1 MKNPSTAIYPGSF
14 DPPTLGHVNIVE
26 RGLKVF
32 DKIIIAV
39 AVNTSK
45 SPMLSTDERVNMLR
59 QIFKKQKNIVIDSF
73 EGLLANYAKKV
84 KTPNILRG
92 ARTVAD
98 FEYELQMSFAN
109 KKMWPQIE
117 TLFIMTENYYSHIS
131 SSIIKEIFKFGGSLK
146 DMVPPQVE
154 AYLNQRKSS

>member
-1 MKNPSTAIYPGSF
+1 MKNLSTAIYPGSF

-59 QIFKKQKNIVIDSF
+59 QIFKKQKNVTIDSF
-73 EGLLANYAKKV
+73 EGLLANYAKKI

-92 ARTVAD
+92 VRTVAD

-109 KKMWPQIE
+109 KKMWSQIE

-154 AYLNQRKSS
+154 VYLNQRKSS